1 MILADNPRVEL
12 FYAYDTIVIPIKHGQ
27 VHQAHEAISRIGQI
41 DFEGDYTIE
50 IKKKSRKRSLDA
62 NAYMWVLIGKLGE
75 KLRKPDNE
83 IYKDFVRS
91 NGVFEII
98 PIKQEAI
105 KRWEQIWKSKG
116 IGWVCDDLG
125 ECRNTKG
132 YHNIKCFYGTSV
144 YNTAEMSRL
153 IDEVVYECKEQGI
166 ETATPEEIER
176 LKQQWGVSDK

>member
-1 MILADNPRVEL
+1 MILADNPRIDLHYVC
-12 FYAYDTIVIPIKHGQ
+12 DNIVIPVKHGQ
-27 VHQAHEAISRIGQI
+27 VRKIYEMIDRIGTI
-41 DFEGDYTIE
+41 DFEADYTIE

-62 NAYMWVLIGKLGE
+62 NAYMWVLIGKLGD

-83 IYKDFVRS
+83 IYRDFVRN

-98 PIKQEAI
+98 PIRQDVI
-105 KRWEQIWKSKG
+105 DRWQQIWESKG

-125 ECRNTKG
+125 ECRNIKG

-144 YNTAEMSRL
+144 YNTEEMSRL
-153 IDEVVYECKEQGI
+153 IDEVVHECKEQGI

>member
-27 VHQAHEAISRIGQI
+27 VHQAHEAINRIGSI
-41 DFEGDYTIE
+41 DFESDYTLE

-83 IYKDFVRS
+83 IYKDLVRS

-98 PIKQEAI
+98 PIKKEAV
-105 KRWEQIWKSKG
+105 KRWEQIWESKG